1 MNSETIRAGASGA
14 SIPRMRLVRRAFPA
28 VPKPQ
33 NSVDPAKTVVTS
45 SYRYGEFTLDEFL
58 PGRRGART
66 VNAYLIRC
74 AIAART
80 VQGPAGQLSG
90 RRSMAPKGLIEGPE
104 TESAQTSSRLK
115 SLVGLAVGAALLVT
129 VSAIWR
135 DRDPALAAKTFKETA
150 LVPQQVVAPSASTDV
165 ILAAIPQ
172 TEDTGVIVGVR
183 NLHETDVPPR
193 DLATTELQVGKA
205 AAAQELPAAPAGDSQ
220 IAVPKMLVRAD
231 DKAPLAPTVKILKE
245 ARATAMD
252 TATGPPLAEPSP
264 PESVASLLR
273 QGKRLLENGNP
284 EAARDLFKDLAEAG
298 VVDAAIALGSTYD
311 PKSLV
316 ASGMT
321 NVTPDLNKALLWY
334 RRAHLLAE
342 SIARRER
349 RPDRE

>member
-1 MNSETIRAGASGA
+1 M
-14 SIPRMRLVRRAFPA
+14 
-28 VPKPQ
+28 
-33 NSVDPAKTVVTS
+33 
-45 SYRYGEFTLDEFL
+45 
-58 PGRRGART
+58 
-66 VNAYLIRC
+66 NAYLIRC

-90 RRSMAPKGLIEGPE
+90 RRSMAPKGLIEGPA
-104 TESAQTSSRLK
+104 TESAQTSSRVK
-115 SLVGLAVGAALLVT
+115 SLGGLAVGAALLVT
-129 VSAIWR
+129 VCVSVIWR
-135 DRDPALAAKTFKETA
+135 DRDAALAAKTFKETA

-172 TEDTGVIVGVR
+172 TEEAGVIVGVE
-183 NLHETDVPPR
+183 NLHETDAPPR

-205 AAAQELPAAPAGDSQ
+205 VAAQELPAAPAGDSQ
-220 IAVPKMLVRAD
+220 IAVPEMRVRAD
-231 DKAPLAPTVKILKE
+231 GKAPLAPTVQILKE

-264 PESVASLLR
+264 AESVASLLR
-273 QGKRLLENGNP
+273 QGKRLLENGNL

-298 VVDAAIALGSTYD
+298 VVDGAIALGSTYD
-311 PKSLV
+311 PKSL
-316 ASGMT
+316 ATSGMT
-321 NVTPDLNKALLWY
+321 NVTPDPNKALLWY